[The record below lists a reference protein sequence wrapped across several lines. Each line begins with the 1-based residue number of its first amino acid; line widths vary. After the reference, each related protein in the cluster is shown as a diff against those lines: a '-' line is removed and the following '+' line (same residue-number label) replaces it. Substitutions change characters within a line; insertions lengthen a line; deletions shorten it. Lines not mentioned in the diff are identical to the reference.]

1 MERDYSVFVHVVDEN
16 GVIVAQED
24 SYPGRGMLP
33 TSRWP
38 AGEAIA
44 DLYAVRIP
52 ALAQA
57 PRLRQVEAGVYDLA
71 TGERLLLPGGEDRVE
86 LGEVRIE
93 PAVRDNRPATM
104 SREMVDKG
112 VTPVWVDFD
121 GRIGLIGYALDRT
134 AAQPGQTLRL
144 ILYWQ
149 ALQPVRS
156 NYTVFVHVLGPG
168 DRILAGDDRQPA
180 DGQHPTSG
188 WTPGQV
194 VEDRHTLA
202 IPDDAS
208 SGQYELEI
216 GLYRRR
222 TGERLAVRGGPDKD
236 RVVLGR
242 VRIRE
247 R

>member
-1 MERDYSVFVHVVDEN
+1 
-16 GVIVAQED
+16 
-24 SYPGRGMLP
+24 
-33 TSRWP
+33 
-38 AGEAIA
+38 
-44 DLYAVRIP
+44 
-52 ALAQA
+52 
-57 PRLRQVEAGVYDLA
+57 
-71 TGERLLLPGGEDRVE
+71 
-86 LGEVRIE
+86 
-93 PAVRDNRPATM
+93 M

-121 GRIGLIGYALDRT
+121 GRIGLVGYTLDRT
-134 AAQPGQTLRL
+134 AAQPGQALRL
-144 ILYWQ
+144 TLYWQ

-168 DRILAGDDRQPA
+168 DRILASDDRQPA

-194 VEDRHTLA
+194 VEDGHTLA

-242 VRIRE
+242 VRIGE
-247 R
+247 RQVESHWLKVERSTFNLWRIALAPQFRPARLRAGGGFPQTACDAGSGS